1 VNYTRNI
8 LLYLLFAIVLGGCGG
23 GSTTITG
30 NNTSNATSNTT
41 SNNTNTVTGSTGTTS
56 TSTASNTGS
65 TGSVTLNWSAPTT
78 RADNTAVSLSA
89 ISGYRLYYGSSS
101 TDTPNFINI
110 SNGTAT
116 QYTITLP
123 SGTYYF
129 RIAAI
134 DSSGYEG
141 LKSSALKKTL

>member
-1 VNYTRNI
+1 MNYTRNI

-30 NNTSNATSNTT
+30 NNTSNATSNST
-41 SNNTNTVTGSTGTTS
+41 SNNSSTITSSTGTT
-56 TSTASNTGS
+56 TTAS
-65 TGSVTLNWSAPTT
+65 TGSVTLQWSAPTT
-78 RADNTAVSLSA
+78 WADGTAASLSS
-89 ISGYRLYYGSSS
+89 ISSYRLYYGPSA

-110 SNGTAT
+110 NDSTAT

-129 RIAAI
+129 CIAAI